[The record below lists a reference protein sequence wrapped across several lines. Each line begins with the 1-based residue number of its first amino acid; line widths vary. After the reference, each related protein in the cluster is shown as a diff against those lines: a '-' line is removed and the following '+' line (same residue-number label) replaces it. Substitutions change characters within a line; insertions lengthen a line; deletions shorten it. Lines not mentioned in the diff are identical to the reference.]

1 VAWPHALRALR
12 HRNLRLFFGGQTV
25 SLSGSWMQSVAQGW
39 LVYRLTGSPQ
49 VLGLVGFLS
58 QLPVFLFGIWAGS
71 LADRL
76 PRRAMVVG
84 TQVNA
89 LLQASALAALTLSGA
104 VRPWHLFPLSF
115 MLGLTYA
122 FEIPARQALLG
133 EIAGADM
140 PNALAL
146 NSTVVNG
153 ARMVGP
159 AIAGWLV
166 AAVGE
171 GWCFALNAVSFLG
184 TIAALVAMRLPPRA
198 PAAPGA
204 ESGHLVAGLGYAWRT
219 PPVRALL
226 LLLAVTSFFAMPY
239 TTLLPVLA
247 KDALGG
253 DARLLGLLMASAGLG
268 ALAAGLV
275 LMVRRGL
282 AGLGRGVAL
291 GATLLGTGLA
301 GAALSRHVLLSCAAL
316 AVAGFGYLS
325 QAAGTMTLLQSTA
338 PPALRG
344 RVMGLFSTLFIGV
357 APFGAL
363 ALGFAAQRV
372 GVRAA
377 LLGGGL
383 AAVLASGL
391 FHRALPRLAA
401 AAQAGEALPPEGA
414 LR

>member
-1 VAWPHALRALR
+1 VAWPHALRSLR
-12 HRNLRLFFGGQTV
+12 HRNLRLFFGGQCV

-39 LVYRLTGSPQ
+39 LVYRLTRSPQ
-49 VLGLVGFLS
+49 MLGLVGFLS

-76 PRRAMVVG
+76 PRRAMVVA

-89 LLQASALAALTLSGA
+89 LSQATILAALTLSGA

-133 EIAGADM
+133 EIAGEDM

-159 AIAGWLV
+159 AVAGWLV

-184 TIAALVAMRLPPRA
+184 TIAALGAMRLPPRA
-198 PAAPGA
+198 RAAGGR
-204 ESGHLVAGLGYAWRT
+204 ERGHLAAGLGYAWRT

-239 TTLLPVLA
+239 STLLPVLA
-247 KDALGG
+247 KEALGG
-253 DARLLGLLMASAGLG
+253 DARLLGILMASAGLG

-275 LMVRRGL
+275 LMLRRGL

-301 GAALSRHVLLSCAAL
+301 GAALSRHVALSCAAL

-325 QAAGTMTLLQSTA
+325 QAAGTMTLLQSLA

-344 RVMGLFSTLFIGV
+344 RVMGLLSTLFIGM

-363 ALGFAAQRV
+363 ALGFAAQRA

-383 AAVLASGL
+383 AAMAASGL
-391 FHRALPRLAA
+391 FHLALPRLAA
-401 AAQAGEALPPEGA
+401 PRPRAAHPEEGA
-414 LR
+414 HP